1 MACLLPIL
9 IHETTMTTFY
19 LIRHGENDRIAG
31 DQPLNA
37 NGRRQAQIT
46 AAFLKDRRI
55 DAVYT
60 SPLARA
66 RETAQAVADALG
78 STVIEDNRLRERANF
93 GDSPGQTLA
102 EFIAMWQACDQD
114 REFVPAVGLS
124 ARQNGQRLESWMREV
139 YQTQPHGVVVAG
151 THGGTITDFLLNH
164 FSTSVLDSY
173 RSDFLHNIRNCSITI
188 LHFDG
193 AQFTLEALA
202 VDEHLLPVDPA

>member
-1 MACLLPIL
+1 
-9 IHETTMTTFY
+9 MTTFY
-19 LIRHGENDRIAG
+19 LIRHGENDRISG

-46 AAFLKDRRI
+46 AAFLKDRPI
-55 DAVYT
+55 DAVYA

-78 STVIEDNRLRERANF
+78 STVIEDIRLRERANF

-102 EFIAMWQACDQD
+102 EFIAMWQACDQVRD
-114 REFVPAVGLS
+114 LAPAVGLS

-164 FSTSVLDSY
+164 FSPSVLAGY

-193 AQFTLEALA
+193 AQFALEALA